1 MTCWEKR
8 GLPCLRSRDNFCLPA
23 QGQPGPDTQWHD
35 QMAEHEGTTAP
46 WRDAMSG
53 SPARVRGIL
62 ERVADAIATTS
73 TSLRIYV
80 NDHEEFEEIGGGM
93 LQQWEQGIATSLS
106 AAWPLQSHE
115 GKRSYA
121 APIDMLRKKR
131 NNLRIMRRSP
141 IIDALFP
148 EIRGKI
154 LAATL
159 TRPEKSWYLSELST
173 FLHTRPSSLQ
183 REVDA
188 LSKAGILDQSRDGR
202 RVYLK
207 PNALSPSSPISRT
220 CLPRRR
226 GWWPVQEALE
236 ALGQQI
242 KVAFLYGSMA
252 RSEEVSESDVNLMVV
267 GKAGLSEMVPALK
280 RAEAILGRP
289 INPTVYSIE
298 EFRRKAR
305 AQDHFLTAVLG
316 GAKQF
321 VKGNER
327 ELEQIIG
334 ER

>member
-1 MTCWEKR
+1 
-8 GLPCLRSRDNFCLPA
+8 
-23 QGQPGPDTQWHD
+23 
-35 QMAEHEGTTAP
+35 
-46 WRDAMSG
+46 
-53 SPARVRGIL
+53 
-62 ERVADAIATTS
+62 
-73 TSLRIYV
+73 
-80 NDHEEFEEIGGGM
+80 
-93 LQQWEQGIATSLS
+93 
-106 AAWPLQSHE
+106 
-115 GKRSYA
+115 
-121 APIDMLRKKR
+121 MLRKKR

-173 FLHTRPSSLQ
+173 FLHTQPSSLQ

-188 LSKAGILDQSRDGR
+188 LSKAGILEQSRDGR

-207 PNALSPSSPISRT
+207 PNALSPVFT
-220 CLPRRR
+220 DLKNLFAKTA
-226 GWWPVQEALE
+226 GLVPVLQQALE
-236 ALGQQI
+236 DSGQQI

-252 RSEEVSESDVNLMVV
+252 RSEEVSESDVDLMVI

-280 RAEAILGRP
+280 RAEANLGRP
-289 INPTVYSIE
+289 INPTIYSME

-305 AQDHFLTAVLG
+305 AHDHFLSTVLDG
-316 GAKQF
+316 TKQF
-321 VKGNER
+321 VKGSER